1 MESIILASASPRRQ
15 NILKMLNIPFQV
27 IIPDVDESDVDKSNL
42 YKVPELLAVKKVK
55 ACFSIIPEERFV
67 PWVLGADTLVL
78 FNGKL
83 FGKPESEQQAFD
95 FLKELQGNTHD
106 VITSVALYN
115 GKTKEIATSTNITK
129 VTFKSM
135 SDEEINWYV
144 KTGEW
149 LGAAAGYRIQG
160 VASCFINRIEGSM
173 SCVVGLPIS
182 NLYDILTK
190 QGYSI
195 LE

>member
-55 ACFSIIPEERFV
+55 ACFDIIPAQRFV
-67 PWVLGADTLVL
+67 PWVLGADTLVCYG
-78 FNGKL
+78 GKL
-83 FGKPESEQQAFD
+83 FGKPSSAEQSLS
-95 FLKELQGNTHD
+95 FLQELQGRTHD
-106 VITSVALYN
+106 VITSIALYN
-115 GKTKEIATSTNITK
+115 GRTQSVSTTTNITK
-129 VTFKSM
+129 VTFKPM
-135 SDEEINWYV
+135 SDAELDWYV

-160 VASCFINRIEGSM
+160 NASCFIERIEGSM

>member
-42 YKVPELLAVKKVK
+42 TKVPELLAVKKVK
-55 ACFSIIPEERFV
+55 ACFEIIPEQRFV

-78 FNGKL
+78 YDGKL
-83 FGKPESEQQAFD
+83 FGKPKSEEQAFE
-95 FLKELQGNTHD
+95 FLKELQGNTHS
-106 VITSVALYN
+106 VITSIALYC
-115 GKTKEIATSTNITK
+115 GKTSLITTSTNITK
-129 VTFKSM
+129 VTFKPM

-160 VASCFINRIEGSM
+160 IASCFIEKIEGSM

-182 NLYDILTK
+182 NLYDILKK